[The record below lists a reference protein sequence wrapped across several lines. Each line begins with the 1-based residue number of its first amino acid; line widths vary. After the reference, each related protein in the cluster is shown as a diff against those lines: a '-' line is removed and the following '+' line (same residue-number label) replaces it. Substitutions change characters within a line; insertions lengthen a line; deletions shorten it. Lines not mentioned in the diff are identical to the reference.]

1 LRFPYKTYPDNKGG
15 FDWWALLPVQIS
27 NHAKHSPPTKRFEAL
42 VDTGASKCIF
52 HASVGRAIGLN
63 VEKGEEDQTV
73 GVSGKPTTIYI
84 HNVSLHLP
92 GGHIFKIRAGFT
104 DELPMAGILGRNG
117 FLEYFKV
124 LFDPSGNPPGFE
136 IERFYIT

>member
-1 LRFPYKTYPDNKGG
+1 M
-15 FDWWALLPVQIS
+15 
-27 NHAKHSPPTKRFEAL
+27 
-42 VDTGASKCIF
+42 DTGASKCIF